1 MTVTLLT
8 SQSAP
13 ATTDADA
20 LVTGVFQGQ
29 DGPVLTLSADEIDLM
44 AALTALGVTGKAEEL
59 TKIPTGGQLP
69 APVIVA
75 VGLGPEPGAAADR
88 QAYLERLRR
97 AAGAAARDLTAATPG
112 SKGRAKRVAVADADA
127 LVTGVFQGQDGPV
140 LTLSTDEIDLMA
152 ALTALG
158 ATGKAEELTK
168 IPTGGRM
175 SAPLIVAVGL
185 GPEPGAAA
193 DRQAYLERLRRAA
206 GAAARDLTAATPG
219 SKGRAKRVAVAL
231 PAGEPDEA
239 EAVALGALLGGY
251 AFRKYRTAS
260 AAPGDVELIVH
271 TAHDDAADRARVLA
285 GAMSLVRDLVN
296 TSPADMVPAD
306 LAAAAGQAAAAHGLS
321 VQVLDENELAKEGFG
336 GILAVGMGS
345 VHPPRLVRL
354 EYTHPDA
361 ARTVVFAGKGITF
374 DSGGLSLK
382 PPKAM
387 ETMKA
392 DMSGAAAVL
401 AALQA
406 IAELGPAVNVVG
418 YLSLAENM
426 PGGGAQRPSDV
437 ITIYGGKTVEVLNT
451 DAEGRLVL
459 ADALARSESDRP
471 SLLIDV
477 ATLTGAQ
484 TVALGNRTAGVMAS
498 DDSLA
503 AEIADAARRAGE
515 AMWPMPLPEDL
526 RKGLDSTVADIAN
539 VSGDRSGGMLVA
551 GLFLREFVP
560 AGVRWAHLDI
570 AGPAY
575 NDGGPY
581 GYVTKGGTGAAVRTL
596 VQIAADV
603 AEGKLAGS
611 PADGK

>member
-13 ATTDADA
+13 TTTDADA
-20 LVTGVFQGQ
+20 LVIGVFQG
-29 DGPVLTLSADEIDLM
+29 P
-44 AALTALGVTGKAEEL
+44 
-59 TKIPTGGQLP
+59 
-69 APVIVA
+69 
-75 VGLGPEPGAAADR
+75 
-88 QAYLERLRR
+88 
-97 AAGAAARDLTAATPG
+97 
-112 SKGRAKRVAVADADA
+112 
-127 LVTGVFQGQDGPV
+127 DGPV
-140 LTLSTDEIDLMA
+140 LTLSTDDIDLMA

-158 ATGKAEELTK
+158 ATGKAEEITK
-168 IPTGGRM
+168 IPTGGQL
-175 SAPLIVAVGL
+175 ATPVVVAVGL
-185 GPEPGAAA
+185 GPEPGAAERPRSAWPTWSGCAAPPAPRPAIWPLRAVGAGQA
-193 DRQAYLERLRRAA
+193 DRRRAPGGRAGRGRGGGARRAA
-206 GAAARDLTAATPG
+206 RRL
-219 SKGRAKRVAVAL
+219 RVPEV
-231 PAGEPDEA
+231 PD
-239 EAVALGALLGGY
+239 GP
-251 AFRKYRTAS
+251 

-271 TAHDDAADRARVLA
+271 TAHEDAASRARILA
-285 GAMSLVRDLVN
+285 EAMTLVRDLVN
-296 TSPADMVPAD
+296 TAPADMVPAD
-306 LAAAAGQAAAAHGLS
+306 LAAVAEQAAAAHGLG

-401 AALQA
+401 GALQA

-459 ADALARSESDRP
+459 ADALARSGADGP

-503 AEIADAARRAGE
+503 AQVADSARRAGE

-539 VSGDRSGGMLVA
+539 VSGDRGGGMLVA

-581 GYVTKGGTGAAVRTL
+581 GYSPRAAPGRRSGRWCRSRRTWRRASLPVARLTASEMMKTG
-596 VQIAADV
+596 
-603 AEGKLAGS
+603 
-611 PADGK
+611 